1 MTESKL
7 YGMLGLAKRAGK
19 VVSGADAV
27 IDRVRTKSAFL
38 VIISSDVSEATNKRI
53 TDKCNFYETT
63 KIIYGTSEVNGKTI
77 GKADVAAIAVTDK
90 NFADTI
96 LRLYKNLTEVA
107 ENGSC

>member
-1 MTESKL
+1 MMESKL

-19 VVSGADAV
+19 VVSGTDAV
-27 IDRVRTKSAFL
+27 IDKVRTKRAFL
-38 VIISSDVSEATNKRI
+38 VIISSNVSEATNKRI
-53 TDKCNFYETT
+53 TDKCDFYQTT

-77 GKADVAAIAVTDK
+77 GKTNVAAIAVTDK

>member
-1 MTESKL
+1 
-7 YGMLGLAKRAGK
+7 MLGLAKRAGK
-19 VVSGADAV
+19 IVCGTDAV
-27 IDRVRTKSAFL
+27 IDKVRNKSAFL
-38 VIISSDVSEATNKRI
+38 VIISSDVSQATNKRI

-63 KIIYGTSEVNGKTI
+63 KIIYGISEANGKAV
-77 GKADVAAIAVTDK
+77 GKTNVAAIAVTDK

>member
-27 IDRVRTKSAFL
+27 IDKVRVKGAFL
-38 VIISSDVSEATNKRI
+38 VIISSDVSETTNKRLN
-53 TDKCNFYETT
+53 DKCKYYNTPKIVYGLSET
-63 KIIYGTSEVNGKTI
+63 NGKAI
-77 GKADVAAIAVTDK
+77 GKSDVAAIAVTDK